1 MPTRRDRFGLPVT
14 TALPATVEAVDRF
27 SIEVLSHGKDA
38 GALLTAAEADPDCAV
53 LQAYAGAL
61 YLFLQTA
68 EGVAKA
74 APFLT
79 RARTLARRAS
89 EREALMVAALDAW
102 GAGATDRALD
112 LHRRIARRWPR
123 DLLNLKIAQIH
134 QLNRGD
140 RAGMRELAEAA
151 MPHGRDFSYAWGML
165 AFALEQAAALDAA
178 EEAGRRAVAMNRD
191 DPWAQHAVAHV
202 LEARGEPAAGL
213 EFLSPLSG
221 TWDRC
226 SSFMYTHNWWHTA
239 LFRLDMDGAAASL
252 ALFDERVWG
261 VRKNS
266 VQDQVNAV
274 SLLSRLELC
283 DIDVGARWVDVA
295 AHVRPRI
302 HDRQNAFLDLHYLYA
317 LARAGEDE
325 AVAEILAGMEAYAET
340 GPAPRRPLWRE
351 VAVPAARALAAHACG
366 RFAEAAATLSP
377 VLARM
382 FLLGGSTAQQSWF
395 VRLHHD
401 ARSWAAG
408 DPATRRRAY
417 T

>member
-1 MPTRRDRFGLPVT
+1 
-14 TALPATVEAVDRF
+14 
-27 SIEVLSHGKDA
+27 
-38 GALLTAAEADPDCAV
+38 
-53 LQAYAGAL
+53 
-61 YLFLQTA
+61 
-68 EGVAKA
+68 
-74 APFLT
+74 
-79 RARTLARRAS
+79 
-89 EREALMVAALDAW
+89 
-102 GAGATDRALD
+102 
-112 LHRRIARRWPR
+112 
-123 DLLNLKIAQIH
+123 
-134 QLNRGD
+134 
-140 RAGMRELAEAA
+140 
-151 MPHGRDFSYAWGML
+151 MPHTKANGRDFSYAWGML
-165 AFALEQAAALDAA
+165 AFALEQAGTLDTA

-213 EFLSPLSG
+213 EFLNALSG

-261 VRKNS
+261 VRKSS

-274 SLLSRLELC
+274 SLLSRLELRNV
-283 DIDVGARWVDVA
+283 DVGARWVDVA

-325 AVAEILAGMEAYAET
+325 AVAEILTGMEAYAET

-351 VAVPAARALAAHACG
+351 VAVPAARALAAHARG
-366 RFAEAAATLSP
+366 RFAEAAAMLGP

-395 VRLHHD
+395 QHLHHD

-408 DPATRRRAY
+408 DPANRRRIYA
-417 T
+417 

>member
-1 MPTRRDRFGLPVT
+1 
-14 TALPATVEAVDRF
+14 
-27 SIEVLSHGKDA
+27 
-38 GALLTAAEADPDCAV
+38 
-53 LQAYAGAL
+53 
-61 YLFLQTA
+61 
-68 EGVAKA
+68 
-74 APFLT
+74 
-79 RARTLARRAS
+79 
-89 EREALMVAALDAW
+89 
-102 GAGATDRALD
+102 
-112 LHRRIARRWPR
+112 
-123 DLLNLKIAQIH
+123 
-134 QLNRGD
+134 
-140 RAGMRELAEAA
+140 

-213 EFLSPLSG
+213 EFLSTLSG

-302 HDRQNAFLDLHYLYA
+302 HDRQNAFLDLHYLYV

-325 AVAEILAGMEAYAET
+325 AVAEILAGIEAYAET
-340 GPAPRRPLWRE
+340 GPAQQRPLWRE
-351 VAVPAARALAAHACG
+351 VAVPAARALAAHARG
-366 RFAEAAATLSP
+366 RFAEAAAMLSP

>member
-27 SIEVLSHGKDA
+27 SIEVLRHGKDA
-38 GALLTAAEADPDCAV
+38 GALLVAAEADPDCAL

-74 APFLT
+74 APFLE
-79 RARTLARRAS
+79 RARTLTRRAS

-102 GAGATDRALD
+102 GAGAADRALD
-112 LHRRIARRWPR
+112 LHRRIALHWPR
-123 DLLNLKIAQIH
+123 DLLNLKLAQIH

-151 MPHGRDFSYAWGML
+151 LPHGREHSYTWGML
-165 AFALEQAAALDAA
+165 AFALEQAGALDAA
-178 EEAGRRAVAMNRD
+178 EDAGRRAVEMNQD

-202 LEARGEPAAGL
+202 LEARGDPVRGL
-213 EFLSPLSG
+213 AFLAPLSG

-239 LFRLDMDGAAASL
+239 LFRLDMNEAAASL
-252 ALFDERVWG
+252 QLLDEQVWG
-261 VRKNS
+261 VRKTY

-274 SLLSRLELC
+274 SLLSRLELRGV
-283 DIDVGARWVDVA
+283 DVGGRWIDVA

-317 LARAGEDE
+317 LARASDGE
-325 AVAEILAGMEAYAET
+325 AVADMLAALEQHGKT
-340 GPAPRRPLWRE
+340 GPLSCRPVWSE
-351 VAVPAARALAAHACG
+351 VAVPAARALVAHAGG
-366 RFAEAAATLSP
+366 RFAEAAATLGP
-377 VLARM
+377 VLPRM
-382 FLLGGSTAQQSWF
+382 FLLGGSTAQQTWF
-395 VRLHHD
+395 SHLHQD
-401 ARSWAAG
+401 S
-408 DPATRRRAY
+408 RRRAEGVLA
-417 T
+417 TQTGLCA